1 MCRHGPRRV
10 VTGRDDIPDR
20 TGVRMAFE
28 VGLHYDIPFGSMFA
42 VPSVSYTFG
51 LVDMSPPANLR
62 VNALQMGM
70 DLRFAL

>member
-1 MCRHGPRRV
+1 MSSRAA
-10 VTGRDDIPDR
+10 TIFPDR
-20 TGVRMAFE
+20 RDVRMAFK
-28 VGLHYDIPFGSMFA
+28 VGLHCDIPFGSMFA

-51 LVDMSPPANLR
+51 LVDMSPSANLR